1 MRHCRD
7 VTYNGPAPM
16 RARCWSTG
24 GTRDILAAESLS
36 PPSEPQ
42 FRRRQFRNPAAS
54 CRFADQAGFSS
65 LLWALYISLC
75 HLLLNKSLK
84 GFLPPVLSPLLPTRP
99 SHIIKSKFFG
109 GVCLCKGWLL
119 TFFNSGRRGD
129 KSLRY
134 VSTNHRHQHTA
145 ASTVVLTRTEVLGI
159 TSGSSKAEIKKAYH
173 KVRYLRSSSDHKPLI
188 HTCRPHYQ
196 TIQTK

>member
-1 MRHCRD
+1 
-7 VTYNGPAPM
+7 M
-16 RARCWSTG
+16 RASCWSSG

-75 HLLLNKSLK
+75 HLLLDKPLK
-84 GFLPPVLSPLLPTRP
+84 GFLPLVLSPLPPTRP
-99 SHIIKSKFFG
+99 SHINKSKFLG

-119 TFFNSGRRGD
+119 TFFDSGRRGD

-134 VSTNHRHQHTA
+134 VSTNHRYHHIA
-145 ASTVVLTRTEVLGI
+145 APTVVLTRTEVLGI

-173 KVRYLRSSSDHKPLI
+173 KVRYLRSSSDYKLLTHI
-188 HTCRPHYQ
+188 CRPHYQ
-196 TIQTK
+196 ITQTK